1 MREIDTV
8 GDRMVRSGAGD
19 GVIVDAGGDPAA
31 LHPRDA
37 RDAAEAIASAAATGV
52 RLRIRGGGSWLDG
65 GRPIITDRELD
76 ISALSGI
83 IDYVPGDL
91 TLTAHGATPL
101 AAIDAA
107 TRAHNQWLPLDPF
120 GGPRSTLGATLATA
134 SAGPLGGS
142 IGLPRDL
149 ALGIEVATGR
159 GELVR
164 GGGRVVKN
172 VAGFDLV
179 RLQVGAWGTL
189 GVITEATVRLRALP
203 EADETLALP
212 LPDDPPALRATL
224 AALRSGPY
232 TALAAELISAALAAR
247 LGLGTAGCIL
257 VRLGGNHTQV
267 AAQRAAF
274 AATGECAVLDSA
286 STWSHLRASE
296 PRNALVF
303 RVSDRPSELA
313 ALWRAVADSHAVEC
327 HASLGR
333 GIVRCM
339 ASPDDPDAL
348 EQFAGLAQSRRV
360 VLERAAG
367 KVWERQPPPPARPL
381 DEGMRRA
388 FDPHGVLNP
397 GLFGAPR

>member
-1 MREIDTV
+1 MREMDTI
-8 GDRMVRSGAGD
+8 GDRMVPSVSEKN
-19 GVIVDAGGDPAA
+19 VIVDAGGDPAT

-37 RDAAEAIASAAATGV
+37 RDAAEAVAHAAGTGV
-52 RLRIRGGGSWLDG
+52 RLRIRAAGSWLDA
-65 GRPIITDRELD
+65 GRPITTDRHLD
-76 ISALSGI
+76 IAALSGI
-83 IDYVPGDL
+83 VDYVPGDL

-101 AAIDAA
+101 ATIEAA

-120 GGPRSTLGATLATA
+120 GDTRGTLGATLATA

-142 IGLPRDL
+142 VGLPRDL

-179 RLQVGAWGTL
+179 RLHVGAWGTL

-203 EADETLALP
+203 EADETLALT
-212 LPDDPPALRATL
+212 LPDDPPALRAAL
-224 AALRSGPY
+224 ATLRSGPY
-232 TALAAELISAALAAR
+232 TALAAELISPALAAR

-257 VRLGGNHTQV
+257 VRVGGNRTQV

-274 AATGECAVLDSA
+274 AATGDCAVLDSA
-286 STWSHLRASE
+286 STWSQLRASE
-296 PRNALVF
+296 PPRAFVF

-313 ALWRAVADSHAVEC
+313 ALWRAVARNETTLC
-327 HASLGR
+327 HGSLER

-339 ASPDDPDAL
+339 ANADDPHAL
-348 EQFAGLAQSRRV
+348 ELFAGLAQSRRV
-360 VLERAAG
+360 VLERAPAT
-367 KVWERQPPPPARPL
+367 VWARQPAPARPL

-388 FDPHGVLNP
+388 FDPYGVLNP
-397 GLFGAPR
+397 GLFGQSR

>member
-1 MREIDTV
+1 MREMDTI

-19 GVIVDAGGDPAA
+19 GVIVDPGGGPAA

-37 RDAAEAIASAAATGV
+37 RDAADAVASAAAAGV
-52 RLRIRGGGSWLDG
+52 RLRIRAGGSWLDA
-65 GRPIITDRELD
+65 GRPITTDRVLD
-76 ISALSGI
+76 LSALSGI

-101 AAIDAA
+101 AAIEAA

-120 GGPRSTLGATLATA
+120 GDPRGTLGATLATA

-142 IGLPRDL
+142 IGLPRDI
-149 ALGIEVATGR
+149 ALGVEVATGR

-189 GVITEATVRLRALP
+189 GAITEATVRLRALP

-232 TALAAELISAALAAR
+232 TALAAELVSPALADK

-257 VRLGGNHTQV
+257 VRLGGNRTQV
-267 AAQRAAF
+267 AAQRAAL
-274 AATGECAVLDSA
+274 AATGDCAVLDSA
-286 STWSHLRASE
+286 STWWKLRASE
-296 PRNALVF
+296 PPNAVVF
-303 RVSDRPSELA
+303 RVSGRPSELA
-313 ALWRAVADSHAVEC
+313 ALWRTVAHHPAVVC
-327 HASLGR
+327 HASLER

-339 ASPDDPDAL
+339 ANTDDPDTP
-348 EQFAGLAQSRRV
+348 EFVIGLAQGRRL
-360 VLERAAG
+360 VLERAPVM
-367 KVWERQPPPPARPL
+367 VWERHMAESPRPL

-388 FDPHGVLNP
+388 FDPHHVLNP
-397 GLFGAPR
+397 GLFGASQ

>member
-1 MREIDTV
+1 MREIDTT
-8 GDRMVRSGAGD
+8 GDRMVRPEAGTD
-19 GVIVDAGGDPAA
+19 IIVGTGGDPAP
-31 LHPRDA
+31 LKPRDG
-37 RDAAEAIASAAATGV
+37 RDVADAVASAAATGV
-52 RLRIRGGGSWLDG
+52 RLRVRGGGSWLDA
-65 GRPIITDRELD
+65 GRPITTDRALD

-101 AAIDAA
+101 ADID
-107 TRAHNQWLPLDPF
+107 TVTHAHNQWLPLDPF
-120 GGPRSTLGATLATA
+120 GDPRGTLGATLATA

-203 EADETLALP
+203 EADESLAIP
-212 LPDDPPALRATL
+212 LPADPASLRAML
-224 AALRSGPY
+224 ATLRSGPY
-232 TALAAELISAALAAR
+232 TAFAAELLSPAYAAK
-247 LGLGTAGCIL
+247 LGLGGSGCIL
-257 VRLGGNHTQV
+257 IRLGGNRTQV

-274 AATGECAVLDSA
+274 AAMGDCVVLDSA
-286 STWSHLRASE
+286 STWSRLRASE
-296 PRNALVF
+296 PLAAIVF
-303 RVSDRPSELA
+303 RVSARSSELA
-313 ALWRAVADSHAVEC
+313 ATWRAVADDGAVVC
-327 HASLGR
+327 HASLER
-333 GIVRCM
+333 GIVRCI
-339 ASPDDPDAL
+339 ASENDADAIERL
-348 EQFAGLAQSRRV
+348 SGLSQTRRV
-360 VLERAAG
+360 IIERAPAA
-367 KVWERQPPPPARPL
+367 VWERQPAPAVRPL

-397 GLFGAPR
+397 GLFGPPQ

>member
-1 MREIDTV
+1 MREMDTI
-8 GDRMVRSGAGD
+8 GDRMVRAAAGD
-19 GVIVDAGGDPAA
+19 GVIVDPGGGPTA

-37 RDAAEAIASAAATGV
+37 RDAAEAIAGAAATGV
-52 RLRIRGGGSWLDG
+52 RLRIRSGGSWLDA
-65 GRPIITDRELD
+65 GRPITTHRDLD

-83 IDYVPGDL
+83 VDYVPGDL
-91 TLTAHGATPL
+91 TLTAYGATPL

-107 TRAHNQWLPLDPF
+107 TRAHNQFLPLDPF
-120 GGPRSTLGATLATA
+120 GDPRGTLGATLATA

-149 ALGIEVATGR
+149 ALGVEVATGR

-212 LPDDPPALRATL
+212 LPGDPPALRATL
-224 AALRSGPY
+224 SALRSGPY
-232 TALAAELISAALAAR
+232 TALAAELVSPALAAR
-247 LGLGTAGCIL
+247 LGLGTGGCIL
-257 VRLGGNHTQV
+257 VRLGGNRTQV

-274 AATGECAVLDSA
+274 AAAGDCVVLDSA
-286 STWSHLRASE
+286 STWAQLRACE
-296 PRNALVF
+296 PPHAFVF

-313 ALWRAVADSHAVEC
+313 ALWRAVADSHAAEC
-327 HASLGR
+327 HASLER

-339 ASPDDPDAL
+339 AGSDDPDAL
-348 EQFAGLAQSRRV
+348 ERFMGLAGSRRV
-360 VLERAAG
+360 VLERAPA
-367 KVWERQPPPPARPL
+367 KVWEQQADTSRPL

-397 GLFGAPR
+397 GLFGATR

>member
-1 MREIDTV
+1 MREMDTI
-8 GDRMVRSGAGD
+8 GDRMVRSAAGD
-19 GVIVDAGGDPAA
+19 GVIVNPGGGPTA

-37 RDAAEAIASAAATGV
+37 REAAEAIASAAATGA
-52 RLRIRGGGSWLDG
+52 RLRIRSGGSWLDA
-65 GRPIITDRELD
+65 GRPITTDRDLD

-83 IDYVPGDL
+83 VDYVPGDL

-101 AAIDAA
+101 AVIDAA
-107 TRAHNQWLPLDPF
+107 TRAHNQFLPLDPF
-120 GGPRSTLGATLATA
+120 GDPRGTLGATLATA

-149 ALGIEVATGR
+149 ALGVEVATGR

-224 AALRSGPY
+224 AALRRGPY
-232 TALAAELISAALAAR
+232 TALAAELVSPALAAR
-247 LGLGTAGCIL
+247 LGLGRAGCIL
-257 VRLGGNHTQV
+257 VRLGGNRTQV

-274 AATGECAVLDSA
+274 AAAGDCVVLDSA
-286 STWSHLRASE
+286 STWAQLRASE
-296 PRNALVF
+296 PPHAFVF

-313 ALWRAVADSHAVEC
+313 ALWRAVADSHAAEC
-327 HASLGR
+327 HASLER

-339 ASPDDPDAL
+339 AGSDDPDAL
-348 EQFAGLAQSRRV
+348 ERFTGLAQSRRV
-360 VLERAAG
+360 VLERAPA
-367 KVWERQPPPPARPL
+367 KVWEQQADTPRPL

-397 GLFGAPR
+397 GLFGATR